1 MSIYA
6 ANNIA
11 KGIRRLSR
19 PNESGLSGVI
29 CNSDGYD
36 ELEKRVLPEFAR
48 ILGSTLIDF
57 VPRSPVVQAC
67 EVESRTVLELSP
79 LSKEAEVFRK
89 LASKI
94 MENAPP
100 VIPTPIE
107 ELKDLETM
115 YRAHRTS

>member
-1 MSIYA
+1 M
-6 ANNIA
+6 
-11 KGIRRLSR
+11 
-19 PNESGLSGVI
+19 
-29 CNSDGYD
+29 
-36 ELEKRVLPEFAR
+36 
-48 ILGSTLIDF
+48 
-57 VPRSPVVQAC
+57 QAC